1 MSIICGGCKK
11 DISPGAENSLV
22 LGSNCPSCGAHFG
35 RVGLSCIG
43 RPGQYDVVVSGPAGS
58 GGWRP
63 CAGAIVPEVG
73 TIAVKST
80 GSCISG
86 QTMTMSAS
94 DSYTRKRELDE
105 ALSQLAA
112 LREELA
118 SAQLEDEAK
127 AVEIS
132 IADDYTAYIEGRLA
146 DAERRNA
153 QLKLAL
159 RLARPRVE
167 RKLQAAIEENFGRVG
182 SDAEANRLLD
192 VRNTVD
198 AALNKP
204 EEAKCC
210 TVSAEDQALL
220 DGGDYTPEEL
230 FGIDGKPSCP
240 KCSKP
245 TESGASE

>member
-118 SAQLEDEAK
+118 SANEKIDQAWNRTNCIDHKGFIPGALDAWKRPVKQHLPYDFSGNPGE
-127 AVEIS
+127 
-132 IADDYTAYIEGRLA
+132 TAIQYCNGWNDAGGYWSAHASDLQQRLA
-146 DAERRNA
+146 AAERRN
-153 QLKLAL
+153 
-159 RLARPRVE
+159 
-167 RKLQAAIEENFGRVG
+167 G
-182 SDAEANRLLD
+182 SLLD
-192 VRNTVD
+192 TARSLTIQLHAGFGNTELHED
-198 AALNKP
+198 CIHDLNALETAN
-204 EEAKCC
+204 A
-210 TVSAEDQALL
+210 Q
-220 DGGDYTPEEL
+220 G
-230 FGIDGKPSCP
+230 
-240 KCSKP
+240 
-245 TESGASE
+245 